1 MKKHLITDYLRAQK
15 AMLKGNR
22 GEIERENR
30 KMLTLIQYIML
41 ILFLAL
47 LIVSFTV
54 PSYYAYRNAYIVFL
68 SVNVLLL
75 LFSAKKDSGVSV
87 TVMLYLEYVVTL
99 AYTIF
104 SSSFI
109 SSGYVSVMILALIFE
124 LPLLILD
131 GSVRIDGFVLAASA
145 LYLAIAVPNKVAVL
159 KIDEMVNVAA
169 FNVIALPVGELTRKC
184 RLENLELRKQSQI
197 REITDALTGI
207 HNRRKLFRDITR
219 RESSGSV
226 DRISALL
233 MIDVDCFK
241 LYNDTY
247 GHQAGDDC
255 LERIGDCLLRLERE
269 SGVSFYRYGG
279 EEFVALADDISPNE
293 AAELCRTV
301 NERVAAMRIPHE
313 RLSGGRVTV
322 SIGYVT
328 AGARAKPSYETM
340 ISQADSALYVAKR
353 RGRGRAERYVEGDP
367 EFANVIAPSY
377 RCRK

>member
-68 SVNVLLL
+68 GVNVLLL

-219 RESSGSV
+219 RESSGSA
-226 DRISALL
+226 DESP
-233 MIDVDCFK
+233 
-241 LYNDTY
+241 
-247 GHQAGDDC
+247 
-255 LERIGDCLLRLERE
+255 LR
-269 SGVSFYRYGG
+269 
-279 EEFVALADDISPNE
+279 
-293 AAELCRTV
+293 
-301 NERVAAMRIPHE
+301 
-313 RLSGGRVTV
+313 
-322 SIGYVT
+322 
-328 AGARAKPSYETM
+328 
-340 ISQADSALYVAKR
+340 
-353 RGRGRAERYVEGDP
+353 
-367 EFANVIAPSY
+367 
-377 RCRK
+377 